1 MSTPQPHDLHDA
13 PGPSSRFA
21 LPSTGWLAFVGFTI
35 FVSGI
40 FLLAAAGRGLPM
52 SALAIVLGGAVLVA
66 LPLLALCI
74 AVAWS
79 EAMVRRAWASGFRRL
94 SIEECG
100 RTVMMWRGL
109 RYAGVL
115 WLANGGALWYAAL
128 ASGM

>member
-1 MSTPQPHDLHDA
+1 MSTPQPRDLHDA
-13 PGPSSRFA
+13 SEPSSRFA

-35 FVSGI
+35 FVSGF

-74 AVAWS
+74 VVAWS
-79 EAMVRRAWASGFRRL
+79 EALVRRAWASGFRSL
-94 SIEECG
+94 NIEERG
-100 RTVMMWRGL
+100 RTGLMRRGL
-109 RYAGVL
+109 RYAGIL
-115 WLANGGALWYAAL
+115 WLANGGALWYAAI